1 MIEDQAP
8 ELVKERSA
16 IELLPPPTRTDIT
29 VYRARRRRKPWT
41 FWRVLRWSLLVL
53 LLIAAAAGALVYQ
66 YFYQPLAQVTDISDR
81 PDIQAAQEFLVAPA
95 PNRPVTGLVIGYD
108 ARPGESQSRS
118 DTLMLVRFDPER
130 DTLSLLSVPR
140 DLRVAIPGHGVDKIN
155 AAYSLG
161 KTALALRTIQANF
174 VGVDINYIISVDFRG
189 FKGAVNAFGGVWIP
203 VDRRYFNDNQGTA
216 GTNFSDIDLKP
227 GYQKLNGPNAL
238 AYARYR
244 HTDTD
249 IFRLA
254 RQQNF
259 VREFKRQMSGWNTA
273 SRLPE
278 LAVQIG
284 SNVKIAGSKG
294 NKPGPNTMLAYARAL
309 ASVPRD
315 NTFQYRIEGE
325 ITGSDVVASQAEIDR
340 VVASFEQ
347 PDLTARDAVAKR
359 DVKGTDLT
367 PGAAPVSK
375 TIPPE
380 RLRIATLNGSGEQG
394 DATLAMQQLR
404 VAGWKKAR
412 VGLELGEGNVAAQYF
427 SSVVFYTSK
436 DARSAARKLQ
446 GAIGESELWEK
457 PLPAELAPFRKK
469 ADVILI
475 VGEQFAGVTAPEKPT
490 ALPKAEKAI
499 VVKLPETFETPR
511 GSVSTAAAFRD
522 KQRKLGFP
530 VLYPTVIPSGTE
542 IGEPIDVSQ
551 GPLRHYRLGD
561 KGMAMHMTSSSPG
574 GDARYTWGVQWL
586 DWDTPP
592 ILDEPTLRRQVAG
605 REWRVYLSDGGRIHR
620 IAVRNADS
628 WVWIDNSLNDQYS
641 NATMTAIA
649 RGLKPVPR

>member
-1 MIEDQAP
+1 MDTIEDQAP
-8 ELVKERSA
+8 ELLRERNA

-29 VYRARRRRKPWT
+29 VYKARRQRKPWS
-41 FWRVLRWSLLVL
+41 FWRVLRWGLFVML
-53 LLIAAAAGALVYQ
+53 LLAAAAGALIFH
-66 YFYQPLAQVTDISDR
+66 YFYEPLAQVTDISGRKDL
-81 PDIQAAQEFLVAPA
+81 QEAQQFLIAPA

-108 ARPGESQSRS
+108 ARPGENQSRS

-140 DLRVAIPGHGVDKIN
+140 DLRVAIPGHGIDKIN
-155 AAYSLG
+155 AAYSIG
-161 KTALALRTIQANF
+161 KTPLALRTIQANF

-203 VDRRYFNDNQGTA
+203 IDRRYFNDNAGTA

-227 GYQKLNGPNAL
+227 GYQKLNGPMAL

-254 RQQNF
+254 RQQVF

-284 SNVKIAGSKG
+284 ENVKIVGAKG
-294 NKPGPNTMLAYARAL
+294 NKPGPNTMLQYARAL
-309 ASVPRD
+309 AGVPRG
-315 NTFQYRIEGE
+315 NTFQYRVEGE
-325 ITGSDVVASQAEIDR
+325 ITGNDVTASQAEIDR
-340 VVASFEQ
+340 AVASFEQ

-359 DVKGTDLT
+359 DVRGKDLS
-367 PGAAPVSK
+367 PSKSPARK

-412 VGLELGEGNVAAQYF
+412 VGKELGEGNVAAEYF
-427 SSVVFYTSK
+427 SSVVYYTSPA
-436 DARSAARKLQ
+436 ARSAARKLQ

-457 PLPAELAPFRKK
+457 PLPVELAPFRKK
-469 ADVILI
+469 TDVVLI
-475 VGEQFAGVTAPEKPT
+475 VGEQFAGATAPDRPT
-490 ALPKAEKAI
+490 ALPKVEKPL
-499 VVKLPETFETPR
+499 VVKLPETFETAR
-511 GSVSTAAAFRD
+511 GSVSTMAAFRD

-530 VLYPTVIPSGTE
+530 ILYPSVIPTGTE

-592 ILDEPTLRRQVAG
+592 ILDEPTFKRRVSR

-620 IAVRNADS
+620 IRRAE
-628 WVWIDNSLNDQYS
+628 
-641 NATMTAIA
+641 
-649 RGLKPVPR
+649 RGLLGVDRQLAQRPVLERDHDGDRA